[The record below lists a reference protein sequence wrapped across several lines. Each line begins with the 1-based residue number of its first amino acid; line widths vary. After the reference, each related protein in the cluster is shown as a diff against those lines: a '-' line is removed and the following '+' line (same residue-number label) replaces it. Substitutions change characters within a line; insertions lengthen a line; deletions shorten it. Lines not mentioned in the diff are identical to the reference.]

1 MSVRIGIN
9 PLTWT
14 NDDMPWLGAE
24 VSLETCLEQARDA
37 GYAGI
42 ELGNK
47 FPRSAEKLGPILS
60 DHHLNLVS
68 GWHNIRLLTRSAA
81 EEIESIKAHIDLL
94 GTLQARVV
102 VIAEVTGAIHGRQG
116 VAASTRPRIS
126 SDQWSEFGEKLTTL
140 AAYCKG
146 QGVHVAY
153 HHHMGTVVETE
164 ADIDELM
171 AKTGSEVGLLLDT
184 GHITYAG
191 GDPVELV
198 GKYANRLQHVHCKD
212 VRLDVLAES
221 RNRDS
226 SFLDSVLRGVFTVP
240 GDGDIAFHTF
250 LSVLENNRY
259 TGWLVVEAEQDPTV
273 APSMHYA
280 RKGYTNLSRYCDG
293 AGLALAA

>member
-1 MSVRIGIN
+1 
-9 PLTWT
+9 
-14 NDDMPWLGAE
+14 MPWLGAE
-24 VSLETCLEQARDA
+24 VSLDTCLGQARDA

-60 DHHLNLVS
+60 SHHLNLVS
-68 GWHNIRLLTRSAA
+68 GWHSTHLLNRSAVK
-81 EEIESIKAHIDLL
+81 EIESIKAHIDLL

-102 VIAEVTGAIHGRQG
+102 VIAEVTGAIHGRRG
-116 VAASTRPRIS
+116 VAASRRPRIGA
-126 SDQWSEFGEKLTTL
+126 DQWSEFGEKLTKL
-140 AAYCKG
+140 AGYCKE

-171 AKTGSEVGLLLDT
+171 ASTGSDVGLLLDT

-191 GDPVELV
+191 GDPVELAR
-198 GKYANRLQHVHCKD
+198 KYTHRLQHVHCKD

-240 GDGDIAFHTF
+240 GDGDIAFQSF
-250 LSVLENNRY
+250 LSVLEKNRY
-259 TGWLVVEAEQDPTV
+259 AGWLVVEAEQDPTV

-293 AGLALAA
+293 VGLALAA